1 MAFERSG
8 LARVS
13 GANSDAGSMWMYK
26 STDAIATV
34 IAANYFLDA
43 ILELKLNDVIFV
55 ISSSGGTPA
64 VTITYVNSN
73 TGSAI
78 DVVNGLLVPAT
89 DGG

>member
-1 MAFERSG
+1 MAFARQG

-13 GANSDAGSMWMYK
+13 GANSDSGTMWMYK

-34 IAANYFLDA
+34 IAVDYFLPA

-55 ISSSGGTPA
+55 VSSTGGTPA
-64 VTITYVNSN
+64 ITITYVNSN
-73 TGSAI
+73 TGSVI

-89 DGG
+89 DT